1 MERVDLAECIGTWDW
16 RNLQADLDR
25 DGFALTPRL
34 LDDNDCAKLK
44 EQFDQDALF
53 RKSVV
58 MEKHA
63 YGRGQYR
70 YWAYPL
76 PGVVNQLR
84 QCFYP
89 YLAGIANHWQTL
101 LQLDASYPGDLE
113 AYLAECH
120 RAGQTQ
126 PTPLLLRYR
135 EGDYNRLHRD
145 LYGEWCFPL
154 QVVVLLDQPDQDF
167 VGGEL
172 VLVEQAARM
181 QSKANVVPM
190 RKGHAVIFAVNQA
203 PRQGSRGYRRVKI
216 SHGVSRVHR
225 GERHTLGIIFHDA
238 L

>member
-44 EQFDQDALF
+44 EQFDQDTLF

-154 QVVVLLDQPDQDF
+154 QVVVLL
-167 VGGEL
+167 
-172 VLVEQAARM
+172 AASSSALNFAISRRCFF
-181 QSKANVVPM
+181 SSAKKLEPPLRPAKKASSSAINPSRPSAQMARRRAIALRPVCKV
-190 RKGHAVIFAVNQA
+190 KDVSTNSSWGHSF
-203 PRQGSRGYRRVKI
+203 R
-216 SHGVSRVHR
+216 
-225 GERHTLGIIFHDA
+225 
-238 L
+238 